1 MRRLHRPLILVGIAI
16 WRGAPF
22 MPWPAFDRGL
32 VAEGREQDRGQKPR
46 FPQKLHEVRVDHRVA
61 SGAMR
66 DENSYSFMQIAITF
80 ASRRYQ
86 LSAEIMSRMFSN
98 TYEQASVTRAQS

>member
-1 MRRLHRPLILVGIAI
+1 MDAAV
-16 WRGAPF
+16 
-22 MPWPAFDRGL
+22 
-32 VAEGREQDRGQKPR
+32 
-46 FPQKLHEVRVDHRVA
+46 
-61 SGAMR
+61 R
-66 DENSYSFMQIAITF
+66 DENSYSFMQIAVTF